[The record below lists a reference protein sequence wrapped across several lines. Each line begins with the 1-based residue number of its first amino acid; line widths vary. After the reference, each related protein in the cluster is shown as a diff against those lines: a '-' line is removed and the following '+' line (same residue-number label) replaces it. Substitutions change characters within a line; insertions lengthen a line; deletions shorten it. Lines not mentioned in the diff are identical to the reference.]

1 MNKQQFLENIS
12 KIHDIFN
19 AHEAH
24 YNGLLNWINNEWSE
38 RNILDDFLETIWI
51 EKNSETHYA
60 AAARIGDKKFEPLD
74 IYLEKS
80 WVNQERRDEVFESS
94 YNYVRDYYEKLQWE
108 MIAEIRKKNLL
119 PEFYL
124 KIFEHTHS
132 LGGIRTKI

>member
-19 AHEAH
+19 KHEAH
-24 YNGLLNWINNEWSE
+24 YNSLSNGINSEWPE
-38 RNILDDFLETIWI
+38 REVLDDFLDTIWI
-51 EKNSETHYA
+51 EKNSETYYA

-74 IYLEKS
+74 VYLEKS
-80 WVNQERRDEVFESS
+80 WASQAKRDKLFESS
-94 YNYVRDYYEKLQWE
+94 YNYVRGYYEKLQWE
-108 MIAEIRKKNLL
+108 MIAEIEKQNLL

-132 LGGIRTKI
+132 LGTKI